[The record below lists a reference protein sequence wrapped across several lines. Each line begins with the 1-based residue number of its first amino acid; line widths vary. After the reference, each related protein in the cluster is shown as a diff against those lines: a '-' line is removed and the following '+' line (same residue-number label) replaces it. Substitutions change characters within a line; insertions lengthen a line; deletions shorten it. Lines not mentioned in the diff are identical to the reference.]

1 MWNQPRG
8 ILEVSKRAVN
18 ALKEIK
24 DKRKLIFGAVEP
36 LDGIESE
43 ADRLIGM
50 LTLVKEDGR
59 FHRSSIGLE
68 ADFIMKRSGIIH
80 FEMCMMASI
89 NHGMPEPMVL
99 KPEDKPYRHL
109 QTIHGCLTDARIR
122 LAKLVCTV
130 RVGIVGNPRDGYFV
144 KRRVLTVVNDKVR
157 RVAGDN
163 LGLYDRLK
171 DKVEGQTGTFVSVIP
186 APVIYSTRHME
197 GHPSGQ
203 N

>member
-1 MWNQPRG
+1 
-8 ILEVSKRAVN
+8 
-18 ALKEIK
+18 
-24 DKRKLIFGAVEP
+24 
-36 LDGIESE
+36 
-43 ADRLIGM
+43 
-50 LTLVKEDGR
+50 
-59 FHRSSIGLE
+59 
-68 ADFIMKRSGIIH
+68 
-80 FEMCMMASI
+80 
-89 NHGMPEPMVL
+89 MPEPMVL

-109 QTIHGCLTDARIR
+109 QTIHGCLRDARIR

-171 DKVEGQTGTFVSVIP
+171 DKVEGQTGTFVSVLP